1 MCEKRIIGENP
12 LALLAAL
19 PLTSQNGKTQRYRT
33 NPTAMATPEPEADA
47 AFEKAV
53 AIAST
58 VE

>member
-1 MCEKRIIGENP
+1 MCEKRLIGENP

-19 PLTSQNGKTQRYRT
+19 SLTSQNGKTQCYRPK
-33 NPTAMATPEPEADA
+33 PTAMTTPEPEADA

-53 AIAST
+53 AIASK